1 MRTTEHT
8 LNRRRPLSSGARIAL
23 LAACCCLACA
33 ALLAS
38 TGCSG
43 GTTGANSGPGSK
55 EATSA
60 PVRGMGGP
68 AVDVNITPEVLA
80 SKPKAP
86 VLSTPESAVRSY
98 LDWTS
103 YAYRI
108 GVYAVATSTMT
119 PSEGVRVDA
128 YTQLNLQ
135 RKVLLDQ
142 TLVSI
147 AFGKPS
153 VGTTHTL
160 LPAKEKWT
168 YNYLSIAIGNKVL
181 EGPYTANYDTTYTVV
196 KGSKGVWQVDSVK
209 ATPLDPVK

>member
-1 MRTTEHT
+1 
-8 LNRRRPLSSGARIAL
+8 
-23 LAACCCLACA
+23 
-33 ALLAS
+33 
-38 TGCSG
+38 
-43 GTTGANSGPGSK
+43 
-55 EATSA
+55 
-60 PVRGMGGP
+60 MGGP
-68 AVDVNITPEVLA
+68 PVDVNITPEVLA

-98 LDWTS
+98 LDWIS
-103 YAYRI
+103 YSYRT
-108 GVYAVATSTMT
+108 GVSSASSSTMT

-135 RKVLLDQ
+135 RKALLDQ

-147 AFGKPS
+147 TFGKPS
-153 VGTTHTL
+153 VGTTSTL

>member
-1 MRTTEHT
+1 M
-8 LNRRRPLSSGARIAL
+8 NRRRPLSSGARIAL
-23 LAACCCLACA
+23 LAACCGLACA

-43 GTTGANSGPGSK
+43 GTTGAHSALASK
-55 EATSA
+55 EATA
-60 PVRGMGGP
+60 VPYRGMGGP
-68 AVDVNITPEVLA
+68 PVDVNITPDVLA
-80 SKPKAP
+80 AKPKAP

-119 PSEGVRVDA
+119 PLEEVRVDA

-147 AFGKPS
+147 TFGKPS

-160 LPAKEKWT
+160 LPAREQWT
-168 YNYLSIAIGNKVL
+168 YNYLSVGVGNKVV
-181 EGPYTANYDTTYTVV
+181 EGPYAVSYDTTYTVA
-196 KGSKGVWQVDSVK
+196 KGKKGVWLVDSVK
-209 ATPLDPVK
+209 AKALDPVK

>member
-1 MRTTEHT
+1 M
-8 LNRRRPLSSGARIAL
+8 AL
-23 LAACCCLACA
+23 I
-33 ALLAS
+33 AS

-55 EATSA
+55 EATSV
-60 PVRGMGGP
+60 PYRGMGGP
-68 AVDVNITPEVLA
+68 PVDVNITPEVLA

-108 GVYAVATSTMT
+108 GSYAVATSTMT
-119 PSEGVRVDA
+119 PSEEVRVDA
-128 YTQLNLQ
+128 YAQLNLQ

-147 AFGKPS
+147 TFGKPS
-153 VGTTHTL
+153 AGATRTL
-160 LPAKEKWT
+160 VPAKEKWT
-168 YNYLSIAIGNKVL
+168 YNYLSVGIGNKVL
-181 EGPYTANYDTTYTVV
+181 EGPYTVNYDTTYTVV
-196 KGSKGVWQVDSVK
+196 KHGKGVWLVDSVK